1 MEKMARFNPHN
12 LAKTLQDVDINHG
25 FQRRR
30 ATKPEYAVVVAI
42 DFGTS
47 FSGFAFSLNH
57 KDGSEE
63 VYMNRE
69 WGMEQGYSTFKTPT
83 CLLLNQRQE
92 FTKFGFEASE
102 RYAELEDAKERS
114 FYYFDHFKMMLYGS
128 EVSWRNLAQ
137 SKNHS
142 SRSVLFELLKSYSET
157 SWAYGFFIFPIY

>member
-1 MEKMARFNPHN
+1 MAQFNPNN
-12 LAKTLQDVDINHG
+12 LKKNLPIVDTNYG

-30 ATKPEYAVVVAI
+30 ATKLECDVVAAI

-92 FTKFGFEASE
+92 FTKFGFEAAE
-102 RYAELEDAKERS
+102 KYAELEDVKEKS

-128 EVSWRNLAQ
+128 EVSWRN
-137 SKNHS
+137 
-142 SRSVLFELLKSYSET
+142 
-157 SWAYGFFIFPIY
+157 